1 MGVETPGSQS
11 SLHRANLERVVRAV
25 RMAGSLTQAEIAR
38 STGLSAA
45 TVSNIVRE
53 LKDGGTVEVTPTSAG
68 GRRARSVSLSGDAG
82 IVVGVDF
89 GHTHLRVA
97 IGNLAHQVLAEEA
110 EPLDVDASASQGLD
124 RAEQLVSRL
133 ITASGLSQDK
143 VVGVGLGVPAPI
155 DVETGTLG
163 STAILPGW
171 AGTNPRD
178 DLAQRL
184 GVPVH
189 VDNDAN
195 LGALGE
201 LVWGSGRGVADLA
214 YIKVADGVGAGL
226 VISGKIY
233 RGPGGTAGEIGHI
246 TLDESGPVCRC
257 GNRGCLET
265 FTAARYVLPLLQSSH
280 GADLTVE
287 RGQLAPARATPASRP
302 SPESAPPTKAS
313 SSGSGKSVQ
322 VTRPHDAQGLGI
334 ATVYQDLALCDN
346 IDVVGNL
353 FLGREILRAGVL
365 DEVEMERRSR
375 ELLQTLSIRI
385 PSVRIPIASLSGGQ
399 RQTVAIARSMLGE
412 PKLVILDEPTAA
424 LGVEQTAQVLDLVE
438 RLRDR
443 GLAVIL
449 ISHNMADVKAV
460 ADRVAVLRLG
470 RNNGIFDVKTT
481 SQEEI
486 ISAITGAT
494 DNAVTRAQGA

>member
-1 MGVETPGSQS
+1 MLETRREWMGVETPGSQS

-97 IGNLAHQVLAEEA
+97 VGNLAHQVLAEEA
-110 EPLDVDASASQGLD
+110 EPLDVDASSAQGLD

-133 ITASGLSQDK
+133 IAGTGLSQDK

-226 VISGKIY
+226 VISGQIY

-265 FTAARYVLPLLQSSH
+265 FAAARYVLPLLHSAH
-280 GADLTVE
+280 GADLTIE
-287 RGQLAPARATPASRP
+287 RMVQLARDGDPGCRRVIADVGRHIGSGVANLCNLINPSRMVLGGHLAEAGELVLGPIRESVARYAIPSAARQLAVMPGALGGRAEVLGALALVLSEMGDSTLLEGALSAGTPA
-302 SPESAPPTKAS
+302 
-313 SSGSGKSVQ
+313 
-322 VTRPHDAQGLGI
+322 
-334 ATVYQDLALCDN
+334 LA
-346 IDVVGNL
+346 
-353 FLGREILRAGVL
+353 
-365 DEVEMERRSR
+365 
-375 ELLQTLSIRI
+375 
-385 PSVRIPIASLSGGQ
+385 
-399 RQTVAIARSMLGE
+399 
-412 PKLVILDEPTAA
+412 
-424 LGVEQTAQVLDLVE
+424 
-438 RLRDR
+438 
-443 GLAVIL
+443 
-449 ISHNMADVKAV
+449 
-460 ADRVAVLRLG
+460 
-470 RNNGIFDVKTT
+470 
-481 SQEEI
+481 
-486 ISAITGAT
+486 
-494 DNAVTRAQGA
+494 